1 MSRDFLLAP
10 MFELD
15 ASGNSLGMS
24 SALVWISGASGGIG
38 KAMVE
43 TVPWDGARV
52 IGISRHEA
60 PGAEH
65 LCADLADPSSWPVVG
80 DSFRNELEGFDGHR
94 VVFVHA
100 AGTIDPIGYAGEVDT
115 EAYTANVVLNSAAP
129 QVLGH
134 LFLAATRDVSARR
147 HLVMLTS
154 GAAKSVY
161 EGWTS
166 YGAAK
171 ASIDQWVRNAGA
183 EQNTRG
189 GVQVLSV
196 APGTV
201 DTGMQQQLRTTDE
214 QSFPMRQKFLDLHAA
229 GGLSDP
235 AEVAVSIWRLLDRGL
250 DNGSVVDLRK
260 LG

>member
-1 MSRDFLLAP
+1 MS
-10 MFELD
+10 
-15 ASGNSLGMS
+15 G
-24 SALVWISGASGGIG
+24 ALVWISGASGGIG
-38 KAMVE
+38 QAMVE
-43 TVPWDGARV
+43 TMPWDGARV
-52 IGISRHEA
+52 IGISRREA
-60 PGAEH
+60 PGTEH
-65 LCADLADPSSWPVVG
+65 LPANLADPTSWPVVG
-80 DSFRNELEGFDGHR
+80 DSFRRELQGFDGDR

-100 AGTIDPIGYAGEVDT
+100 AGTIDPIGYAGEVATD
-115 EAYTANVVLNSAAP
+115 AYSANVVLNSAVP

-134 LFLAATRDVSARR
+134 LFLAAVRNVSARR

-166 YGAAK
+166 YGAGK
-171 ASIDQWVRNAGA
+171 AAIDQWVRDAGA
-183 EQNTRG
+183 EQDTRG

-201 DTGMQQQLRTTDE
+201 DTGMQERLRRIDE
-214 QSFPMRQKFLDLHAA
+214 RSFPMRQKFLDLHAA
-229 GGLSDP
+229 GKLTDP
-235 AEVAVSIWRLLDRGL
+235 AEVAVSIWSLLDRSL

>member
-1 MSRDFLLAP
+1 MSD
-10 MFELD
+10 
-15 ASGNSLGMS
+15 
-24 SALVWISGASGGIG
+24 ALVWISGASSGIG

-52 IGISRHEA
+52 IGISRREA
-60 PGAEH
+60 PGTEH
-65 LCADLADPSSWPVVG
+65 LPADLADPASWPAIG
-80 DSFRNELEGFDGHR
+80 DSFRRELQGFDGDR

-100 AGTIDPIGYAGEVDT
+100 AGTLDPIGYAGEVATD
-115 EAYTANVVLNSAAP
+115 AYATNVVLNSAAP

-134 LFLAATRDVSARR
+134 LFLAAARDVSARR

-154 GAAKSVY
+154 GAATSVY

-171 ASIDQWVRNAGA
+171 AAIDQWVRDAGA
-183 EQNTRG
+183 EQATRG
-189 GVQVLSV
+189 GVQVLAV

-201 DTGMQQQLRTTDE
+201 DTGMQEQLRTTDE
-214 QSFPMRQKFLDLHAA
+214 RSFPMRQKFLDLHAA
-229 GGLSDP
+229 GKLSDP
-235 AEVAVSIWRLLDRGL
+235 AEVAASIWRLLDRGL
-250 DNGSVVDLRK
+250 ENGSIVDLRK